1 MDSDRIICLNEDD
14 CDESQNYNSED
25 EFLDKKDNY
34 LGNLVLKTRSILFD
48 QLNRVII
55 FLSFKN

>member
-1 MDSDRIICLNEDD
+1 MDSDRIICLNEDEN
-14 CDESQNYNSED
+14 DESPNFNDED

-48 QLNRVII
+48 QLKRVII
-55 FLSFKN
+55 FP